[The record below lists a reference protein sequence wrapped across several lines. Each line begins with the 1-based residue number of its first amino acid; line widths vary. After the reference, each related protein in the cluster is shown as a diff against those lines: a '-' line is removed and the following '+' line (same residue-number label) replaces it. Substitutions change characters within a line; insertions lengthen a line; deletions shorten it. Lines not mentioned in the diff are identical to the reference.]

1 MNTTKIIIL
10 DFDGT
15 LGDTTAVIIKTMLGT
30 IQELGLPSRT
40 EKECAAMIGL
50 RLTEVPSKLFPECN
64 LDPNLYALT
73 YRRLFNEYNV
83 EGAVELYPNVI
94 ETLTALKESG
104 QVLTIASSRSNASL
118 NAYIEN
124 LGLSHLISYVLGGN
138 DVQEGK
144 PHPEAVNRTL
154 RELGFQP
161 EEAIVVGDTIF
172 DIHMGLNAG
181 TRTCGVTYGNG
192 TRDSL
197 SDATW
202 LIDDFAELLEKVSE

>member
-1 MNTTKIIIL
+1 M
-10 DFDGT
+10 
-15 LGDTTAVIIKTMLGT
+15 
-30 IQELGLPSRT
+30 IQ
-40 EKECAAMIGL
+40 
-50 RLTEVPSKLFPECN
+50 LFPYSVIN
-64 LDPNLYALT
+64 LMDHKATEQFSGKKDVVYRMLT
-73 YRRLFNEYNV
+73 FNEYNV

-94 ETLTALKESG
+94 ETLTALKERG
-104 QVLTIASSRSNASL
+104 LVLTIASSRSNASL

-192 TRDSL
+192 TRESL
-197 SDATW
+197 ADATW
-202 LIDDFAELLEKVSE
+202 LIDDFSELLTNLKP

>member
-1 MNTTKIIIL
+1 MSNTKIIIL

-30 IQELGLPSRT
+30 IKELGLPSRT
-40 EKECAAMIGL
+40 EQECATMIGL
-50 RLTEVPSKLFPECN
+50 RLIEVPAKLFPECN
-64 LDPNLYALT
+64 LDPDLYALT

-94 ETLTALKESG
+94 ETLTALKERG
-104 QVLTIASSRSNASL
+104 LVLTIASSRSNASL

-154 RELGFQP
+154 RELGFHP
-161 EEAIVVGDTIF
+161 EQAIVVGDTVF
-172 DIHMGLNAG
+172 DIHMGRNAG

-192 TRDSL
+192 TRESL
-197 SDATW
+197 ADATW
-202 LIDDFAELLEKVSE
+202 VIDNFSELIDKID